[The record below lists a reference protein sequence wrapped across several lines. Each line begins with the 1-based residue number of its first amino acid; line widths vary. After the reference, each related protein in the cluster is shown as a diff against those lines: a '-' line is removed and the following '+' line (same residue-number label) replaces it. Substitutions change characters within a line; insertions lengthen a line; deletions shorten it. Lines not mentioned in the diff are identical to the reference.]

1 MLVYKFNRLFETGK
15 IFVENLAYSYIYRM
29 DKSGLG
35 YIDVVYNVLENWY
48 LKFAAVT
55 PKLVV
60 GILVFLFFM
69 IASKYLS
76 KVAVKLFHKFF
87 PKSKRESSLVTLIGI
102 FRFLIIVMGTFIAL
116 EIMGFSGFLWKFIG
130 SLGVAGV
137 IAGVALKDLVSS
149 IFSGMLIGIDK
160 AFKVGDYVIIGGN
173 SGTVSEIGFLT
184 TKIISDDG
192 KKVYIPNQV
201 IFNAPFSN
209 ITASPQR
216 KIIFNF
222 DIPADE
228 NLAQAQ
234 QGILEVIQSLDN
246 IDRNDTAEVI
256 FTDLKQ
262 GVFNLQAKFWM
273 AVGANMMQVKSE
285 AYMKIKQR
293 LDTDGI
299 QLVTPTS
306 ININGTDTL
315 IKNKD
320 EQ

>member
-1 MLVYKFNRLFETGK
+1 MEKK
-15 IFVENLAYSYIYRM
+15 
-29 DKSGLG
+29 GLS

-48 LKFAAVT
+48 LKFAQIT
-55 PKLVV
+55 PKLIV
-60 GILVFLFFM
+60 GIAVFSLFLFT
-69 IASKYLS
+69 SKYLS
-76 KVAVKLFHKFF
+76 MFAVKLFHKFF
-87 PKSKRESSLVTLIGI
+87 PKSKKESSLVTLISI
-102 FRFLIIVMGTFIAL
+102 FRFLIMIMGSFIAL

-160 AFKVGDYVIIGGN
+160 AFKVGDYISIGNN
-173 SGTVSEIGFLT
+173 SGTVMEIGFLT
-184 TKIISDDG
+184 TKIITDDG

-216 KIIFNF
+216 KIFLNF

-228 NLAQAQ
+228 DINKARESVRDVLKD
-234 QGILEVIQSLDN
+234 LDH
-246 IDRNDTAEVI
+246 IDQPDTAEVI

-262 GVFNLQAKFWM
+262 GVFNLQVKFLM
-273 AVGANMMQVKSE
+273 ETGANMGFLKND
-285 AYMKIKQR
+285 AFLKIKER
-293 LDTDGI
+293 LDREGI

-306 ININGTDTL
+306 ISIAGGNADALLN
-315 IKNKD
+315 NS
-320 EQ
+320 QN